1 MQPLVLGRI
10 VFAEY
15 SLSVIYIDADA
26 VDDEFKLR
34 VIDDE
39 IDTIDR
45 EGVILGSDVEA
56 VIDVLPRVTSA
67 GIGDSL
73 RRRLFSEESYG
84 SASALQRAVI
94 SLRRCGGV
102 DKTAIS
108 NEV

>member
-1 MQPLVLGRI
+1 
-10 VFAEY
+10 
-15 SLSVIYIDADA
+15 
-26 VDDEFKLR
+26 
-34 VIDDE
+34 
-39 IDTIDR
+39 
-45 EGVILGSDVEA
+45 
-56 VIDVLPRVTSA
+56 LPRITSA

-84 SASALQRAVI
+84 RASALQRAVI

>member
-39 IDTIDR
+39 IDTFDR

-56 VIDVLPRVTSA
+56 VIDVLPIITSA
-67 GIGDSL
+67 GIGDCL
-73 RRRLFSEESYG
+73 
-84 SASALQRAVI
+84 
-94 SLRRCGGV
+94 
-102 DKTAIS
+102 
-108 NEV
+108 